1 MEDFSEEFKVTLKS
15 LTTIIKITTKYT
27 NEL

>member
-1 MEDFSEEFKVTLKS
+1 MEDFSEELKVTLKS
-15 LTTIIKITTKYT
+15 LTTIIKRTTKYA

>member
-1 MEDFSEEFKVTLKS
+1 MEDFLEELKVTLKS
-15 LTTIIKITTKYT
+15 LTTIIKRTTKYT